1 MAMVVV
7 VQVITWASTWVH
19 VVCCAKG
26 VRDRVE
32 GRDLRGRADE

>member
-1 MAMVVV
+1 MGE
-7 VQVITWASTWVH
+7 H
-19 VVCCAKG
+19 VGARGAAKE